1 MCTMGATI
9 GTGDEDFFK
18 HRTLEVRNSHV
29 KRINEFMISLPFSLS
44 EKICHSRK
52 PQFKVENGLYQLIKE
67 MGIEIHRFMFHI
79 MMVLKKDQLELIF

>member
-9 GTGDEDFFK
+9 GTRDEDFFK

-29 KRINEFMISLPFSLS
+29 KRMNEFMISLPFSL
-44 EKICHSRK
+44 RK
-52 PQFKVENGLYQLIKE
+52 PQFKAENGLCQLIKE

-79 MMVLKKDQLELIF
+79 MMVLKKDQLELIL